1 MTPSPDNAIRPDPSL
16 QAPVYVR
23 RLAPYVPGKPVADLA
38 REFGLAERDIV
49 KLASNENPRGPSVAV
64 RAAIAEATNE
74 LNRYP
79 DGNGFAL
86 KAALSERY
94 GVAADRIVLGN
105 GSNDVLELVTQA
117 FLRPGDRAV
126 YSRHAFAVYPLA
138 VQARGATGIEVPARD
153 YGHDLPAMR
162 AAITPDTRVVFVANP
177 NNPTGTWI
185 PPDALEAF
193 VASIPAEVIVV
204 LDEAYNEYLD
214 PARHA
219 PSAGWTGTYANLIV
233 SRTFSKAYGLAALR
247 VGYGIMNASVAG
259 MLNRVRQPFNVNA
272 LAQAAALAAL
282 ADTGY
287 VEESR
292 ALNRAGMRELED
304 GARALGLAFL
314 PSHGNFLLLR
324 VGDADR
330 AYRRLLEQGVIVR
343 PVANYGLPEFLRVT
357 VGLPAENRRFLD
369 ALRSALGR

>member
-1 MTPSPDNAIRPDPSL
+1 MSPSPDHERRCDPSL
-16 QAPVYVR
+16 QAPDYVR
-23 RLAPYVPGKPVADLA
+23 NLAPYVPGKPVADLA

-49 KLASNENPRGPSVAV
+49 KLASNENPRGPSAAV
-64 RAAIAEATNE
+64 RAAIADATND
-74 LNRYP
+74 LSRYP

-86 KAALSERY
+86 KAALAERY
-94 GVAADRIVLGN
+94 GVSPDCIVLGN

-117 FLRPGDRAV
+117 FLRPGDHAV

-162 AAITPDTRVVFVANP
+162 AAITPATRVVFVANP

-185 PPDALEAF
+185 APDVLEAF
-193 VASIPAEVIVV
+193 IASIPADVLVV
-204 LDEAYNEYLD
+204 LDAAYDEYLD
-214 PARHA
+214 PAQHA
-219 PSAGWTGTYANLIV
+219 PYAGWTQTYANLIV

-247 VGYGIMNASVAG
+247 VGYGIMNAGVAG

-287 VEESR
+287 VDESR
-292 ALNRAGMRELED
+292 ALNRAGMREIEN
-304 GARALGLAFL
+304 GARALGLAFV
-314 PSHGNFLLLR
+314 PSHANFLLLR

-330 AYRRLLEQGVIVR
+330 VYRRLLEQGVIVR
-343 PVANYGLPEFLRVT
+343 PVANYALPEHLRVT

-369 ALRSALGR
+369 ALRSALAQ

>member
-1 MTPSPDNAIRPDPSL
+1 MSASAKIESHHDPSL
-16 QAPVYVR
+16 QAPEYVR
-23 RLAPYVPGKPVADLA
+23 KLAPYVPGKPVGELA
-38 REFGLAERDIV
+38 REFGLAEGDIV
-49 KLASNENPRGPSVAV
+49 KLASNENPRGPSAAV
-64 RAAIAEATNE
+64 RAAIADATND
-74 LNRYP
+74 LCRYP

-86 KAALSERY
+86 KAALSARY
-94 GVAADRIVLGN
+94 DVTPDRIILGN

-117 FLRPGDRAV
+117 FLRPGDHAV

-162 AAITPDTRVVFVANP
+162 AAITPATRVVFVANP

-185 PPDALEAF
+185 PPAALEAF
-193 VASIPAEVIVV
+193 IASIPEDVLLV
-204 LDEAYNEYLD
+204 LDEAYNEYLE
-214 PARHA
+214 PAQHA
-219 PSAGWTGTYANLIV
+219 PSAAWTGTYANLIV

-247 VGYGIMNASVAG
+247 VGYGIMDASVAG

-287 VEESR
+287 VDESR
-292 ALNRAGMRELED
+292 GLNRAGMRELEA
-304 GARALGLAFL
+304 GVRALGLTFI
-314 PSHGNFLLLR
+314 PSHGNFLLIR
-324 VGDADR
+324 VGDADGT
-330 AYRRLLEQGVIVR
+330 YRRLLAQGVIVR

-357 VGLPAENRRFLD
+357 VGLSAENRRFLD
-369 ALRSALGR
+369 ALRSALMH